1 MPLNTESHWPKPS
14 RLAWLSIPAMVLLIA
29 LVGGNLAV
37 NAQETSD
44 ISRADGS
51 ETVSEKNSIEEK
63 TNSTDGEEVDSFA
76 EAAGGGESLNPEN
89 GEDLPEGIVEDALRL
104 ADENPSRDEFGTG
117 SETDGTIPGNAM
129 KAPIGEDQEVG
140 KPPAAPE
147 ADGPME
153 RVTAYEATDAGYKL
167 TCRPGDFYAV
177 TNTGRV
183 YQVKAPAKGGRFTSV
198 TADKPT
204 IDFSTLRSRNGGYYY
219 GGEDSQVNGL
229 AVGGGGSIV
238 YALDRATWSRSDGT
252 YHYYEATSIYKWENG
267 VKTVVASLVPNRIRK
282 TDFVSN
288 MMVAGGMQPTGSKHY
303 YFGGYTIETE
313 STKEWVPG
321 HWGRYIE
328 PYWEKEPVYGYDN
341 YGRWAIVGYRQVQRG
356 GYTPWID
363 GNWETKTTYRANFN
377 LWRYDGRGVQYL
389 GYVPVDSSDTRPA
402 VRPNGDLAF
411 DDQGNMYIL
420 YHGGGKN
427 VRIIPV
433 LKDSLTEAGDG
444 LYGTDQTSNENHEI
458 PAQSVTTINVDT
470 AGRQLNGLAFNY
482 DGNILVEGSNLNVPA
497 TMSEVDPSTG
507 EVIARTT
514 LPTSNYGGWNF
525 GTDLASCNSFPTIE
539 LEKDIK
545 SRKNEEDQFKLEILR
560 ENADGSLTLDADAET
575 VGQELGLQPEKAG
588 PSPAVIGKRY
598 RVRESGSISQGVEGR
613 PADLSNYKTSLR
625 CENTATGRELSL
637 TKVTEHE
644 WSFVVPE
651 PTGETMPKIDCVY
664 TNEANVGAVKWYKT
678 GETKNGSNRI
688 LPGTVWE
695 LAAADGTSRSY
706 RIEDCVD
713 NAPDDGTDECSPR
726 VGEITDIDP
735 AEGGFYIANLPYG
748 EYDLKEIENP
758 EGYELPS
765 EPLKRFTVS
774 PSNETAELD
783 LGTFNN
789 VLEEVLGE
797 ITWEKV
803 GNPFA
808 SSTDTVINLAGSSW
822 GLTPVEADG
831 MEPRSDAETKV
842 VEDCVADTPE
852 ECEGEI
858 DTDPSAG
865 KFRVTELPE
874 GWYQLVELEA
884 PLGFRK
890 EDTPHYLEI
899 NSSQLIATA
908 GSIENK
914 PIDTAVLPKTGG
926 RGFLPILLG
935 GLGIVLY
942 GLWLSR
948 RERKSA

>member
-1 MPLNTESHWPKPS
+1 MPLNTESRWFKPH
-14 RLAWLSIPAMVLLIA
+14 RLSWLSIPVMVLLIA
-29 LVGGNLAV
+29 LVGGNLTV
-37 NAQETSD
+37 NAQEASD
-44 ISRADGS
+44 ISLSEGN
-51 ETVSEKNSIEEK
+51 ETVSETDAEGEKEKGTDSDAEE
-63 TNSTDGEEVDSFA
+63 SVA
-76 EAAGGGESLNPEN
+76 EADVSLNPEN
-89 GEDLPEGIVEDALRL
+89 GESLPEEIVGDALRL
-104 ADENPSRDEFGTG
+104 ADENPPRDEFGTG

-129 KAPIGEDQEVG
+129 KAPIGEDQEAG
-140 KPPAAPE
+140 KPPAVSE

-153 RVTAYEATDAGYKL
+153 RVTAYEATATGDKL

-183 YQVKAPAKGGRFTSV
+183 YQVKAPAKGGRFTSA

-204 IDFSTLRSRNGGYYY
+204 IDFSTLRSRNGGYY
-219 GGEDSQVNGL
+219 GGPNSQVNGL

-238 YALDRATWSRSDGT
+238 YALDKSTWSRSNGT
-252 YHYYEATSIYKWENG
+252 YNYYEATSIYKWENG
-267 VKTVVASLVPNRIRK
+267 VKTVEGTLVPNDIRD
-282 TDFVSN
+282 TGYNSSMFI
-288 MMVAGGMQPTGSKHY
+288 AGGMQPTGSKHY
-303 YFGGYTIETE
+303 YFGGYTIEAE
-313 STKEWVPG
+313 NTKEWVPG

-328 PYWEKEPVYGYDN
+328 PYWENEPVYGYDN
-341 YGRWAIVGYRQVQRG
+341 YGRWAIVGYRKVQRG

-363 GNWETKTTYRANFN
+363 GYWETKTTYRTKFN
-377 LWRYDGRGVQYL
+377 VWRYDGSGVQYL
-389 GYVPVDSSDTRPA
+389 GYVSVDSSDTRPA
-402 VRPNGDLAF
+402 VNPNGDIAF

-420 YHGGGKN
+420 YHDGGEN
-427 VRIIPV
+427 VRIVPV

-444 LYGTDQTSNENHEI
+444 LYGVDQTSNEYYEI
-458 PAQSVTTINVDT
+458 PAQSVTTITVDA

-482 DGNILVEGSNLNVPA
+482 DGNILVQGSNLNVPA

-507 EVIARTT
+507 QVIARTT

-539 LEKDIK
+539 LKKDIK

-575 VGQELGLQPEKAG
+575 VGQELGLQPEEAG

-644 WSFVVPE
+644 WSFVAPG
-651 PTGETMPKIDCVY
+651 PTDEKMPKIDCVY
-664 TNEANVGAVKWYKT
+664 TNEANVGAVKWHKT
-678 GETKNGSNRI
+678 GETKNGSNRF

-695 LAAADGTSRSY
+695 LTAADGTSRSY
-706 RIEDCVD
+706 RIEDCID
-713 NAPDDGTDECSPR
+713 NAPDDGTDECAPR
-726 VGEITDIDP
+726 DGEITDIDP

-748 EYDLKEIENP
+748 EYDLKEIETP

-774 PSNETAELD
+774 SSNEAAELD

-808 SSTDTVINLAGSSW
+808 PSADTVINLAGSSW

-858 DTDPSAG
+858 DADPAAG

-926 RGFLPILLG
+926 RGFLPTVLG

>member
-1 MPLNTESHWPKPS
+1 M
-14 RLAWLSIPAMVLLIA
+14 
-29 LVGGNLAV
+29 
-37 NAQETSD
+37 
-44 ISRADGS
+44 
-51 ETVSEKNSIEEK
+51 
-63 TNSTDGEEVDSFA
+63 
-76 EAAGGGESLNPEN
+76 
-89 GEDLPEGIVEDALRL
+89 
-104 ADENPSRDEFGTG
+104 
-117 SETDGTIPGNAM
+117 
-129 KAPIGEDQEVG
+129 
-140 KPPAAPE
+140 
-147 ADGPME
+147 
-153 RVTAYEATDAGYKL
+153 
-167 TCRPGDFYAV
+167 
-177 TNTGRV
+177 
-183 YQVKAPAKGGRFTSV
+183 
-198 TADKPT
+198 
-204 IDFSTLRSRNGGYYY
+204 
-219 GGEDSQVNGL
+219 
-229 AVGGGGSIV
+229 
-238 YALDRATWSRSDGT
+238 
-252 YHYYEATSIYKWENG
+252 
-267 VKTVVASLVPNRIRK
+267 
-282 TDFVSN
+282 
-288 MMVAGGMQPTGSKHY
+288 
-303 YFGGYTIETE
+303 
-313 STKEWVPG
+313 
-321 HWGRYIE
+321 
-328 PYWEKEPVYGYDN
+328 
-341 YGRWAIVGYRQVQRG
+341 QRG

-363 GNWETKTTYRANFN
+363 GYWETKTTYRTKFN
-377 LWRYDGRGVQYL
+377 VWRYDGRGVQYL
-389 GYVPVDSSDTRPA
+389 GYVSVDSSDTRPA
-402 VRPNGDLAF
+402 VNPNGDIAF

-420 YHGGGKN
+420 YHDGGEN
-427 VRIIPV
+427 VRIVPV

-444 LYGTDQTSNENHEI
+444 LYGVDQTSNEYYEI
-458 PAQSVTTINVDT
+458 SAQSVTTINVDT

-482 DGNILVEGSNLNVPA
+482 DGNILVQGSNQNVPA

-539 LEKDIK
+539 LKKDIK

-575 VGQELGLQPEKAG
+575 VGQELGLQPEEAG

-598 RVRESGSISQGVEGR
+598 RVRESGSISHGVEGR

-644 WSFVVPE
+644 WSFVVPG
-651 PTGETMPKIDCVY
+651 PTDEKMPTIDCVY
-664 TNEANVGAVKWYKT
+664 TNEVNVGAVKWHKT

-706 RIEDCVD
+706 RIEDCID
-713 NAPDDGTDECSPR
+713 NAPDDGTDECAPR
-726 VGEITDIDP
+726 DGEITDIDP

-774 PSNETAELD
+774 PSNEAAELD

-808 SSTDTVINLAGSSW
+808 SSTDTAINLAGSSW

-852 ECEGEI
+852 ECEGKI
-858 DTDPSAG
+858 DADPAAG

-914 PIDTAVLPKTGG
+914 PIDTAVLPKPGEEDSC
-926 RGFLPILLG
+926 R
-935 GLGIVLY
+935 
-942 GLWLSR
+942 LSW
-948 RERKSA
+948 AG